1 MKVLAESVSGHGPR
15 PWFLN
20 GCLCLFSAARTEYHG
35 LDRIP
40 FIKEKNVFLTVLQV
54 AKTNTKVPGPGEGL
68 FAVSYCAQK
77 ACTHRRITNLSHPQR
92 VNPLTRAACQ

>member
-40 FIKEKNVFLTVLQV
+40 FIKEKKCISHSSAGCKDQY
-54 AKTNTKVPGPGEGL
+54 EGARL
-68 FAVSYCAQK
+68 W
-77 ACTHRRITNLSHPQR
+77 
-92 VNPLTRAACQ
+92 